1 MSQKEKLPM
10 VRQVRRRRDLSW
22 KQKGVENLEQWSSK
36 IEHKCFKE
44 QEKEKKLQFQLHI
57 SYS

>member
-1 MSQKEKLPM
+1 VSQKEKLPM

-36 IEHKCFKE
+36 I
-44 QEKEKKLQFQLHI
+44 
-57 SYS
+57 